1 MPITFVTTSA
11 QHLHTHK
18 RHPER
23 TERIQVIL
31 DVIRQDA
38 LLAAQ
43 WVTAQE
49 APMTAITRIHDSAYV
64 QSLADACA
72 GLPSDYVAYADT
84 YTTQAT
90 YLAACQAAGA
100 ACQAADLMMTGHA
113 AFALCRPPGHHA
125 TAAEAMGFC
134 FFNNIAIAARHLQ
147 AEHGLR
153 RIAIVDIDVHHGN
166 GTQEAFYADDSVLFV
181 SSHAS
186 PLYPFSGEV
195 YEMGIDAGHGS
206 TLNIPVPAHTGDAAM
221 HRVYQHVVIPALVRF
236 RPECILVSAGFDA
249 HWDDPVGNCRLS
261 VVGYQRIFEILCDT
275 ADHLCGGRIMAVLEG
290 GYSLRALPA
299 CVQAAGHVLARTG
312 GARTDAL
319 GSQPSDPHRADAV
332 IARLQHIHPLLQPQ
346 RSSP

>member
-1 MPITFVTTSA
+1 MPITFVITSA
-11 QHLHTHK
+11 QQLHTHK

-23 TERIQVIL
+23 AERIQVIL
-31 DVIRQDA
+31 DVLRQDA

-43 WVTAQE
+43 FVTADV
-49 APMTAITRIHDSAYV
+49 APTTAITRIHDAAYV
-64 QSLADACA
+64 QALADVCA

-90 YLAACQAAGA
+90 YHAARQAVGA
-100 ACQAADLMMTGHA
+100 ACHAADLMMTGHA
-113 AFALCRPPGHHA
+113 AFALSRPPGHHA

-134 FFNNIAIAARHLQ
+134 FFNNVAIATRHLQ
-147 AEHGLR
+147 DVHGLTR
-153 RIAIVDIDVHHGN
+153 VAIVDIDVHHGN
-166 GTQEAFYADDSVLFV
+166 GTQEAFYADGSVLFV

-221 HRVYQHVVIPALVRF
+221 LRVYQHIVVPALQRF
-236 RPECILVSAGFDA
+236 QPQCILVSAGFDA

-261 VVGYQRIFEILCDT
+261 VAGYQRLFELLCGAADQLCD
-275 ADHLCGGRIMAVLEG
+275 GRIMAVLEG

-299 CVQAAGHVLARTG
+299 CVQAAGHVLAG
-312 GARTDAL
+312 IAPSPDPL

-332 IARLQHIHPLLQPQ
+332 IARLQEIHPLLQPQ

>member
-1 MPITFVTTSA
+1 MSITFVTTNA
-11 QHLHTHK
+11 QQQHTHK

-23 TERIQVIL
+23 AERIQVIL
-31 DVIRQDA
+31 DVLRQDA

-43 WVTAQE
+43 LITAE
-49 APMTAITRIHDSAYV
+49 VAPTTTITRIHDVAYV
-64 QSLADACA
+64 QSLADMCA

-90 YLAACQAAGA
+90 YHAAQQAAGA
-100 ACQAADLMMTGHA
+100 ACQAADLMMAGQR
-113 AFALCRPPGHHA
+113 AFALSRPPGHHA

-134 FFNNIAIAARHLQ
+134 FFNNVAIAARHLQ
-147 AEHGLR
+147 AEHGLT

-166 GTQEAFYADDSVLFV
+166 GTQEAFYADGSVLFV
-181 SSHAS
+181 SSHSS

-195 YEMGIDAGHGS
+195 YEMGIEAGHGS

-221 HRVYQHVVIPALVRF
+221 LRVYQQVVVPALLRF

-261 VVGYQRIFEILCDT
+261 VTGYRHLFELLCGTADQLCD
-275 ADHLCGGRIMAVLEG
+275 GRIMAVLEG
-290 GYSLRALPA
+290 GYSLRALSA
-299 CVQAAGHVLARTG
+299 CVHTAGHVLARTG
-312 GARTDAL
+312 VALTDTL

-332 IARLQHIHPLLQPQ
+332 IARLKEIHPLLQPQ
-346 RSSP
+346 RSTP